1 MLTPR
6 QNAMLALTT
15 ASSLFVAAVHCAA
28 LAGGVCRDPD
38 EPGHPVPVSA
48 PLDHDDAKM
57 PIAAPAAK

>member
-15 ASSLFVAAVHCAA
+15 AASLFVAVVHGAA
-28 LAGGVCRDPD
+28 LVGGVCRDPD

-48 PLDHDDAKM
+48 PYDDAKM